1 LPQRAVSDGLTVGM
15 TDDEILALYR
25 EKTNNPYQHARR
37 DASTGTTPSP
47 SQRGDLDRRRVRA
60 RRSLSQQ
67 HVYPVTEPDCR
78 RAFRPCERSM
88 RLQLGAL
95 GR

>member
-1 LPQRAVSDGLTVGM
+1 M

-47 SQRGDLDRRRVRA
+47 SQRGDLDRRRFRSVSLPDATFDAAPDERA
-60 RRSLSQQ
+60 QEVPEPQQ
-67 HVYPVTEPDCR
+67 TSP
-78 RAFRPCERSM
+78 S
-88 RLQLGAL
+88 
-95 GR
+95 